1 MEALYTEE
9 ERKELNKKYRDLLKN
24 TYQTLSVADK
34 KKIRQAFELAVEA
47 HAPQRRK
54 TTNEPYIYHPIAV
67 AKIVADEIG
76 LGGTSITA
84 ALLHD
89 VVEDTDYTLD
99 DIERLF
105 GETVARIVDGLTKIA
120 HVKKEKDV
128 SMQAENFRKM
138 LLTLHDDVRVILI
151 KIADRLHNMQT
162 MEGMPLKNQLKTS
175 SETLF
180 IYAPLAHRLGLYN
193 IKEELEGLGLKYTE
207 PEVYNDIKNKIE
219 ESKEEQEHY
228 IASFK
233 KIIDKALYDEGL
245 NFEINGRLKS
255 IYSIRRKIVKQNVSF
270 EEVYDRFAIRIVYKS
285 DRKNEKFL
293 AWKIY
298 SIVTDYFTPNPNRMR
313 DWISQPR
320 VTGYEALHVTVM
332 GPDGKWVEVQI
343 RSERMHEIA
352 EKGYAAHHKYKNGTI
367 EEEGLESWLNKL
379 KESLESPDSSA
390 VDFVEEVKLNL
401 FSKEIYIFTPKG
413 QLQSLPKGSTTLDF
427 AFSVHSEVGFHC
439 RGAKVN
445 NKLVPLNHVLN
456 SGDQVEII
464 TSENQKPR
472 SNWLNFVITARAR
485 KEIKNALKHETKAI
499 AEEGKAILKR
509 KLRHLKLNFDDKI
522 INEMTSYFKLKTSLD
537 LFYKFGI
544 NALDNTDLKKFVSS
558 RSNTIVNFFR
568 NKIRKN
574 GTSPQTKADAIDIKY
589 DQLVFGDNE
598 EHLDYTM
605 SKCCK
610 PIPGDDV
617 FAFTTINEG
626 LKIHKKNCPNAINMQ
641 AKYAHRI
648 MKATWIDSSQQEHR
662 VSLKITGIDD
672 MGLVNKITQVIS
684 EMQVDMKGLNFSTSP
699 GIFTGEIILVVINLK
714 RVNDIIKRLKS
725 IKGIDKV
732 VRLNK

>member
-1 MEALYTEE
+1 MDGHYTAD
-9 ERKELNKKYRDLLKN
+9 ERKELNKRYRDLLKN
-24 TYQTLSVADK
+24 TYQTLSIDDK
-34 KKIRQAFELAVEA
+34 KMIRQAFDLAVEA

-99 DIERLF
+99 DMERLF
-105 GETVARIVDGLTKIA
+105 SETVARIVDGLTKIS

-193 IKEELEGLGLKYTE
+193 IKEELEDLGLKYTE

-219 ESKEEQEHY
+219 ESREVQEHY

-233 KIIDKALYDEGL
+233 KIIDKALNDEGL

-255 IYSIRRKIVKQNVSF
+255 IYSIRRKILKQNVSF
-270 EEVYDRFAIRIVYKS
+270 DEVYDRFAIRIVYKS

-332 GPDGKWVEVQI
+332 GPDGKWVEIQI

-352 EKGYAAHHKYKNGTI
+352 EKGYAAHHKYKNGAI
-367 EEEGLESWLNKL
+367 EEKGLESWLNKL
-379 KESLESPDSSA
+379 KESLENPDGSA

-401 FSKEIYIFTPKG
+401 FSKEIYIFTPNG
-413 QLQSLPKGSTTLDF
+413 QIKSLPKDATALDF

-472 SNWLNFVITARAR
+472 SNWLNFVITTRAK

-558 RSNTIVNFFR
+558 RSNSIVNFFR

-574 GTSPQTKADAIDIKY
+574 GTTPQAKPDAIDIKY

-598 EHLDYTM
+598 DRLDYTM

-610 PIPGDDV
+610 AIPGDDV

-626 LKIHKKNCPNAINMQ
+626 LKIHKKNCPNAINLQ

-672 MGLVNKITQVIS
+672 MGLVSKITQIIS
-684 EMQVDMKGLNFSTSP
+684 EMQVDMKGLNFSTSH
-699 GIFTGEIILVVINLK
+699 GVFTGEIALVVINLK
-714 RVNDIIKRLKS
+714 RINDIIKRLKS

>member
-1 MEALYTEE
+1 MKEYYTEDE
-9 ERKELNKKYRDLLKN
+9 KAELNKRYRNLLKN
-24 TYQTLSVADK
+24 TYQSLSDDDK
-34 KKIRQAFELAVEA
+34 KMIRKAFDLAVEA

-76 LGGTSITA
+76 LGAVSITA

-89 VVEDTDYTLD
+89 VVEDTEYTLT

-105 GETVARIVDGLTKIA
+105 GETIARIVDGLTKIS

-193 IKEELEGLGLKYTE
+193 IKEELEDLGLKYTE

-219 ESKEEQEHY
+219 ESKEEQENY
-228 IASFK
+228 INAFK
-233 KIIDKALYDEGL
+233 KTIGKALQEAGL

-255 IYSIRRKIVKQNVSF
+255 IFSIRRKLVKQNVSF
-270 EEVYDRFAIRIVYKS
+270 EEVYDRFAIRVVYKT
-285 DRKNEKFL
+285 DKKNEKFL

-332 GPDGKWVEVQI
+332 GPEGKWVEVQI

-352 EKGYAAHHKYKNGTI
+352 EKGYAAHHKYKNGDI
-367 EEEGLESWLNKL
+367 EERGLESWLDKL
-379 KESLESPDSSA
+379 KNSLENPDSDA
-390 VDFVEEVKLNL
+390 VNFVEEVKLNL
-401 FSKEIYIFTPKG
+401 FSKEIYVFTPKG
-413 QLQSLPKGSTTLDF
+413 QLKSLPKNATALDF
-427 AFSVHSEVGFHC
+427 AFSVHSEVGYHC
-439 RGAKVN
+439 RGTKVN
-445 NKLVPLNHVLN
+445 NKLVPLNHVLS

-464 TSENQKPR
+464 TSESQKPR
-472 SNWLNFVITARAR
+472 SNWLNFVITSRAK
-485 KEIKNALKHETKAI
+485 KEIKQALNHEIKEV

-509 KLRHLKLNFDDKI
+509 KLKHLKINFDDKI
-522 INEMTSYFKLKTSLD
+522 TVEMVNYFKEKTSLD
-537 LFYKFGI
+537 LFYKFG
-544 NALDNTDLKKFVSS
+544 AGTLDNTDLKKFVSS

-568 NKIRKN
+568 NKIRKS
-574 GTSPQTKADAIDIKY
+574 GTDPIKSINDLEIKY
-589 DQLVFGDNE
+589 DQLVFGNNDE
-598 EHLDYTM
+598 TLKYTM
-605 SKCCK
+605 SKCCN
-610 PIPGDDV
+610 PIPGDTV
-617 FAFTTINEG
+617 FAFTSINEG

-641 AKYAHRI
+641 ARYAHRI
-648 MKATWIDSSQQEHR
+648 LPARWIDSSLIEHK

-672 MGLVNKITQVIS
+672 MGLVNQITQVITA
-684 EMQVDMKGLNFSTSP
+684 MKVNMKGLSFDTNP
-699 GIFTGEIILVVINLK
+699 GVFTGNIDIVVLNLK
-714 RVNDIIKRLKS
+714 RVNEIIKKLKS

-732 VRLNK
+732 SRVIK